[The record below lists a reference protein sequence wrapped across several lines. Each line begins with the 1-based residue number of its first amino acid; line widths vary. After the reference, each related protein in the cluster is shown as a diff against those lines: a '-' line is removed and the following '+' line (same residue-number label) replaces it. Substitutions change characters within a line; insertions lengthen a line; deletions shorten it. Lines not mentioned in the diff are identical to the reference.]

1 MEKNKKIA
9 LLLSLSTMLSGC
21 KSKSENEKQE
31 TTMIPVLVEATTEN
45 LVTEVAIDESSIIS
59 SAFESSQISSAIES
73 YESSKLLSAIESYEK
88 ANYTEST
95 TYTTSIESNDEEILN
110 HFDKLGEEVKS
121 EFNLDTFLQ
130 TSKKYFVYCV
140 DFLFYDKEINN
151 IKFSDLTDKAKQQL
165 LSDIVTIDELIC
177 SKFPNYKETIS
188 EGSKDIYQKAIELIR
203 KGSKNI
209 KEFSKDKLGD
219 ENYEKLKEFQK
230 LFKET
235 AFGDWD
241 EFKDIIGKAKKKVLE
256 GLK

>member
-9 LLLSLSTMLSGC
+9 LLLSLSTMLSSC
-21 KSKSENEKQE
+21 KSKSQDEQE
-31 TTMIPVLVEATTEN
+31 TIIPVLVEATTEN
-45 LVTEVAIDESSIIS
+45 IVTEKNIKESSI
-59 SAFESSQISSAIES
+59 ISSAIES
-73 YESSKLLSAIESYEK
+73 YENSKISSAIESYEHEK
-88 ANYTEST
+88 TNYTEYT
-95 TYTTSIESNDEEILN
+95 TYTTTMRSNDDEILD
-110 HFDKLGEEVKS
+110 HFEELGEEVKS
-121 EFNLDTFLQ
+121 KFNLDTFLQ
-130 TSKKYFVYCV
+130 TSKEYFVYCV

-151 IKFSDLTDKAKQQL
+151 IKFSDLTDRAKQQL

-188 EGSKDIYQKAIELIR
+188 EGSKEIYQKAIELIR

-241 EFKDIIGKAKKKVLE
+241 EFKDIIGKAKKKIIE
-256 GLK
+256 GLN

>member
-9 LLLSLSTMLSGC
+9 ILMALSTMLTGC
-21 KSKSENEKQE
+21 KSKTQENQE
-31 TTMIPVLVEATTEN
+31 TIIPVLVEATTEN
-45 LVTEVAIDESSIIS
+45 FETETAINESSIVSSVIESLQVSSSIS
-59 SAFESSQISSAIES
+59 SYENSVISSAIES
-73 YESSKLLSAIESYEK
+73 YEKEK
-88 ANYTEST
+88 TSHTE
-95 TYTTSIESNDEEILN
+95 YTTTAIESNDDKILG
-110 HFDKLGEEVKS
+110 HFEKLGEEVKS

-165 LSDIVTIDELIC
+165 LSDIVTIDDLIC

-241 EFKDIIGKAKKKVLE
+241 DFKDIIGKAKSKILE

>member
-1 MEKNKKIA
+1 MEKSKKIA
-9 LLLSLSTMLSGC
+9 ILMALSTMLSGC
-21 KSKSENEKQE
+21 KAKREEEQE
-31 TTMIPVLVEATTEN
+31 TIIPVLVEATTEN
-45 LVTEVAIDESSIIS
+45 IKTETTINESSIVS
-59 SAFESSQISSAIES
+59 SAIESLQVSSSVSSYENSVISSAIES
-73 YESSKLLSAIESYEK
+73 YEKEK
-88 ANYTEST
+88 TSCTE
-95 TYTTSIESNDEEILN
+95 YTTTAIRTDDEEILG
-110 HFDKLGEEVKS
+110 HFEEIGEEVKS

-151 IKFSDLTDKAKQQL
+151 IKFSDLTDQAKQQL
-165 LSDIVTIDELIC
+165 LSDIVTIDDLIC

-209 KEFSKDKLGD
+209 KEFSKDKLGN

-241 EFKDIIGKAKKKVLE
+241 DFKNIIGKAKSKLLE